1 MVSRVLAG
9 ILGSDHILCLDGLFD
24 KDLECGEV
32 MEIQLATKSR
42 IESLAEPLLLLG
54 VGGDLLGSIAGKTI
68 ALPTKL
74 INGPSSLGEIAELL
88 SLAVHESLRNVMLAK
103 SITELIPR
111 SQLSSWTHV
120 QKVLPPR
127 ASCNLEVVRGIVDS
141 VTIYNMSRME
151 LSLDAAKPVIGV
163 KGLSGIVENWGMKPD
178 KFIQQ
183 HKLIQLLGSVSSNDP
198 QQLMRVPS
206 VSFNLHEN
214 LSYRG

>member
-1 MVSRVLAG
+1 MLAG
-9 ILGSDHILCLDGLFD
+9 VLGSDHILRLDGLVD
-24 KDLECGEV
+24 ENLEFGKV
-32 MEIQLATKSR
+32 MKIELVTKSR

-68 ALPTKL
+68 ELPTKL
-74 INGPSSLGEIAELL
+74 INSPSSLGDIAELL

-103 SITELIPR
+103 SVTELIPR

-151 LSLDAAKPVIGV
+151 LYLDAAKPVISV
-163 KGLSGIVENWGMKPD
+163 KGLSGIAENWGMKLD
-178 KFIQQ
+178 EVIQ
-183 HKLIQLLGSVSSNDP
+183 
-198 QQLMRVPS
+198 
-206 VSFNLHEN
+206 
-214 LSYRG
+214 

>member
-1 MVSRVLAG
+1 
-9 ILGSDHILCLDGLFD
+9 
-24 KDLECGEV
+24 
-32 MEIQLATKSR
+32 
-42 IESLAEPLLLLG
+42 LLLG

-68 ALPTKL
+68 ELPTKL

-103 SITELIPR
+103 SVTELIPR

-127 ASCNLEVVRGIVDS
+127 ASCTLEVVGGIVDS
-141 VTIYNMSRME
+141 VTICNMSRME

-214 LSYRG
+214 LSHRG

>member
-1 MVSRVLAG
+1 VISRVLTE
-9 ILGSDHILCLDGLFD
+9 ILGSDHILRLDGLVD

-32 MEIQLATKSR
+32 MEIQLATKFR

-54 VGGDLLGSIAGKTI
+54 VGGDLFRSIAGKTI
-68 ALPTKL
+68 ELPTKL

-103 SITELIPR
+103 SVTKLIPR

-127 ASCNLEVVRGIVDS
+127 ASCTLEVVGGIVDS
-141 VTIYNMSRME
+141 VTICNMSRME

-163 KGLSGIVENWGMKPD
+163 KGLSGIVENWGMKLD
-178 KFIQQ
+178 KVIQR
-183 HKLIQLLGSVSSNDP
+183 HKLIPLVGSVPSNDP

-206 VSFNLHEN
+206 VSFNFHEN
-214 LSYRG
+214 LSHRR